1 MDFTLGSYLISQTN
15 FAEDPPLD
23 HGIVKLE
30 VFSNKEVA
38 RKFARKQRRERG
50 GCWYIELFE
59 ADDAY

>member
-1 MDFTLGSYLISQTN
+1 MVFKLGPYLIWQTN

-30 VFSNKEVA
+30 VFSNKEAA
-38 RKFARKQRRERG
+38 RKFARTQRRERG
-50 GCWYIELFE
+50 GCWYIQLFE